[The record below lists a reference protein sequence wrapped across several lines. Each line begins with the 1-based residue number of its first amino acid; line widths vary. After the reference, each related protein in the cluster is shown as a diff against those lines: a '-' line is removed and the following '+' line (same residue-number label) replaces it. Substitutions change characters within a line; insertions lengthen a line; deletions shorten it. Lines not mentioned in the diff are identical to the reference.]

1 MAIDFLTPEAVIL
14 AVGALIP
21 VVLLLDGE
29 YRADRVRVALGLR
42 QPVSSGRRLLVGSIV
57 AVAFLLGLAAAQ
69 PVVAVN
75 GGTESRRD
83 AEVWFVLDSSRSM
96 LASSALDSPTRF
108 DRARNDAH
116 EIRTELRDVP
126 SGVASLTDRLLP
138 HVFPTDDAGVFDAV
152 LDRVVGIEK
161 PPPASFNVTATTL
174 GALTALANRNFYTR
188 EIKHRVVIVFTDAE
202 SQPFAAESIGR
213 VFLRPPGIRTIFI
226 RYGNLEERVFTLDG
240 GTESGYSPHPEAPA
254 VARALAAA
262 TGGEAFEEASSSAA
276 RVAATVRELIGS
288 GETQVDDD
296 HRHEVPLAP
305 YSVALAFLPLGFL
318 IWRRNL

>member
-1 MAIDFLTPEAVIL
+1 MSVDFLTPEAVLL
-14 AVGALIP
+14 AIGALIP

-29 YRADRVRVALGLR
+29 HRADRVRVALGLGK
-42 QPVSSGRRLLVGSIV
+42 PVSSGRRLLVGSIV
-57 AVAFLLGLAAAQ
+57 AVALLLGLAAAQ
-69 PVVAVN
+69 PVLEFR
-75 GGTESRRD
+75 GGSESRRD

-96 LASSALDSPTRF
+96 LASSTLEAPTRF
-108 DRARNDAH
+108 DRARADAR

-138 HVFPTDDAGVFDAV
+138 HLFPTDDAGVFDTV

-174 GALTALANRNFYTR
+174 GALTALTNRNFYTR
-188 EIKHRVVIVFTDAE
+188 EVEHRVVIVFTDAE
-202 SQPFAAESIGR
+202 SQPFAADSIGR
-213 VFLRPPGIRTIFI
+213 VFQRPPRVHTVFI

-240 GTESGYSPHPEAPA
+240 GTESGYRPHPEAPA
-254 VARALAAA
+254 VARALAGA
-262 TGGEAFEEASSSAA
+262 TGGEAFEEESSSTA
-276 RVAATVRELIGS
+276 RIAGAVRAVIGS
-288 GETQVDDD
+288 GETEVEDDD
-296 HRHEVPLAP
+296 RHEVPLAP